1 MITVEDVMK
10 NPDVAEFVRNAQR
23 QLDVLGYTE
32 HSERHITLV
41 SKRAAY
47 ILETLGYDEHR
58 IELVKIARL
67 FA

>member
-32 HSERHITLV
+32 HSERHIGLV
-41 SKRAAY
+41 AHRAATVSY
-47 ILETLGYDEHR
+47 THLTLPT
-58 IELVKIARL
+58 KA
-67 FA
+67 